1 MSLEIP
7 PSSSKSPSSGLF
19 SPGFTNAPAQSN
31 MNAAWDTNES
41 NGHNITQQ
49 PDYFSTDLDFDTAY
63 MLMTNELDAG
73 VPSSAGLSAANK
85 LSAGSQTTSGSI
97 STDQST
103 TIPQTPPMTNVMS
116 TGLSPFYRSPK
127 LVQEQISRPLTPDN
141 NKLLHD
147 KNSFLARSSSS
158 FHFGESSPTQAT
170 SPVSPNTRN
179 LLTTFNNLSY
189 SANLVGLARQ
199 QSSELLSVSETS
211 ALENF
216 LDSIAND
223 QSLSNLSKHW
233 HSIDPLASSIKD
245 LKKTPEAELE
255 VVIKHDDGAQRLPSP
270 PTQEEKLA
278 RASYQKRQRSNSFSK
293 KLLTEEEKK
302 LNHSTSEQ
310 KRRAMIKN
318 AFDDLCDLISSSP
331 VYLRQTRGDGSK
343 PKSKRKTMS
352 KYNVMMHSIEEI
364 DRLQDVNRRLRQLIG

>member
-7 PSSSKSPSSGLF
+7 PSSSKSSSSGLF
-19 SPGFTNAPAQSN
+19 SPGFANSPAQGN
-31 MNAAWDTNES
+31 MNAAWDTNEA
-41 NGHNITQQ
+41 NGHNNAHQ
-49 PDYFSTDLDFDTAY
+49 PDYFSADLDFDTAY

-73 VPSSAGLSAANK
+73 VPSNAELSAAIK
-85 LSAGSQTTSGSI
+85 HSAGSQTTPGSS

-103 TIPQTPPMTNVMS
+103 TVPQTPPITNVVS

-127 LVQEQISRPLTPDN
+127 LVQEQLSRPLTPEN
-141 NKLLHD
+141 TKLPD
-147 KNSFLARSSSS
+147 KNSFFARSSSS
-158 FHFGESSPTQAT
+158 FHFGESSPAQAT

-223 QSLSNLSKHW
+223 QNLSNLSKHW

-245 LKKTPEAELE
+245 SKKLPETELE
-255 VVIKHDDGAQRLPSP
+255 VIIKRDDGAQSLPSTL
-270 PTQEEKLA
+270 TQEEKLA
-278 RASYQKRQRSNSFSK
+278 QENCQKRQRSNSFSK

-302 LNHSTSEQ
+302 LNHSASEQ

-364 DRLQDVNRRLRQLIG
+364 DRLQDVNRRLKQLIG

>member
-1 MSLEIP
+1 MSLEMP

-19 SPGFTNAPAQSN
+19 SPGFTNAPAQGN
-31 MNAAWDTNES
+31 MNAGWDTNEAT
-41 NGHNITQQ
+41 GHNSAHQ
-49 PDYFSTDLDFDTAY
+49 PDYFSADLDFDTAY

-73 VPSSAGLSAANK
+73 VPPNAEFAAANK
-85 LSAGSQTTSGSI
+85 HTAGSQTTSGS
-97 STDQST
+97 SSSDQST
-103 TIPQTPPMTNVMS
+103 TFPQTPPMTNVVS

-127 LVQEQISRPLTPDN
+127 LVHEQLSRPLTPDN
-141 NKLLHD
+141 TKLHE
-147 KNSFLARSSSS
+147 KNSFFARSSSS
-158 FHFGESSPTQAT
+158 FHLGESSPAQAT

-189 SANLVGLARQ
+189 SANLVGLGRQ

-245 LKKTPEAELE
+245 SKKVPDAELE
-255 VVIKHDDGAQRLPSP
+255 VVIKTDDGEQTLRSP

-278 RASYQKRQRSNSFSK
+278 RANYQKRQRSESLSK

-318 AFDDLCDLISSSP
+318 AFEDLCDLITSSP

-352 KYNVMMHSIEEI
+352 KYNIMMHSIEEI
-364 DRLQDVNRRLRQLIG
+364 DRLQDVNRRLKQLIG